1 MPVHARKSSKSL
13 RPRYAWK
20 NPGVVID
27 RSGHTVS
34 TKQECWR
41 LNEVTRAVI
50 VNWKLMENAADIEDA
65 MKAYVVHSIEAHA
78 PHTTCQ
84 IFKDLRSLLSVTGPL
99 RSLAALT
106 YPVLERAL
114 AEMRRR
120 GAGVRFRATQQWY
133 RWGVAQEV
141 PGFREDILSRLDQI
155 KISSWPVGQSVM
167 SRDPAKGPLDEQE
180 HWLVRQA
187 LKLERGTL
195 LERVCVMLLLE
206 LGARTSQLLLLKEC
220 HIHMYRRTS
229 GEAFY
234 ALDVPRRK
242 QRTAV
247 GYETKRRR
255 ISSELG
261 RALEQLIEQNHRQH
275 GNRGPDMP
283 LLCTS
288 RHTYL
293 RKLPDALKKEYDL
306 HLSGMAFDL
315 HVRQFALRAGIVS
328 PRTQKILGLSALRFR
343 HTFGTRLAA
352 QGTPARLIAEML
364 DHSQVSSVLVYVKS
378 TSSAVERLDQALGG
392 NERFTTVIRR
402 FLGEVRPRT
411 GAEAPGS
418 IIPGATPTL
427 KNLGGIGACGADF
440 LCHLYPPLSC
450 YVCPKFIAW
459 TEGPHRR
466 MLEELQLHVQG
477 LSQRDGNP
485 SNRIPKQLEGVIEA
499 IQELLERLETSRGR
513 TDDAKR

>member
-1 MPVHARKSSKSL
+1 
-13 RPRYAWK
+13 
-20 NPGVVID
+20 
-27 RSGHTVS
+27 
-34 TKQECWR
+34 
-41 LNEVTRAVI
+41 
-50 VNWKLMENAADIEDA
+50 
-65 MKAYVVHSIEAHA
+65 
-78 PHTTCQ
+78 
-84 IFKDLRSLLSVTGPL
+84 
-99 RSLAALT
+99 
-106 YPVLERAL
+106 
-114 AEMRRR
+114 
-120 GAGVRFRATQQWY
+120 
-133 RWGVAQEV
+133 
-141 PGFREDILSRLDQI
+141 
-155 KISSWPVGQSVM
+155 M

-306 HLSGMAFDL
+306 HLSGVAFDR
-315 HVRQFALRAGIVS
+315 HVREFALRAGIVS

-392 NERFTTVIRR
+392 NERFTTVICDFWERR
-402 FLGEVRPRT
+402 GGT

-427 KNLGGIGACGADF
+427 KNLGGIGRAVRGF
-440 LCHLYPPLSC
+440 LMPPVLAAFLLC
-450 YVCPKFIAW
+450 LPKV
-459 TEGPHRR
+459 RR
-466 MLEELQLHVQG
+466 LDGRSAPSDVGGVAASRAGIKPARRQ
-477 LSQRDGNP
+477 SQ
-485 SNRIPKQLEGVIEA
+485 
-499 IQELLERLETSRGR
+499 
-513 TDDAKR
+513 